1 MIQLRFAANK
11 VGFQTGG
18 AGFAVND
25 AGSGAQAGEFAVG
38 GGDCGQVGGRL
49 I

>member
-11 VGFQTGG
+11 AGVQAGG

-25 AGSGAQAGEFAVG
+25 AGSGAQAAEFAAG
-38 GGDCGQVGGRL
+38 GGGCGQAGRCL

>member
-11 VGFQTGG
+11 AGFQAGE

-25 AGSGAQAGEFAVG
+25 AGSGAQAGEFAAG
-38 GGDCGQVGGRL
+38 GSCGQFGGCL

>member
-1 MIQLRFAANK
+1 MIQPRFAANK
-11 VGFQTGG
+11 AGFQAGG

-25 AGSGAQAGEFAVG
+25 AGSGAQAVEFTAG
-38 GGDCGQVGGRL
+38 GRGCGQVGGCL

>member
-11 VGFQTGG
+11 AGFQASG

-25 AGSGAQAGEFAVG
+25 AGSGAQAAEFTAG
-38 GGDCGQVGGRL
+38 GGDCG
-49 I
+49 